1 MLQHLI
7 GRHLVEAAR
16 VTNRNAKACM
26 IMPEIQGRS
35 RKGRRIKMQCTN
47 SHHGL
52 IDPQVSSGTAFIA
65 NQAADYYYRRFW
77 HGRSG
82 AVNAPPKE
90 GVLQILFAKLHLLVD
105 STLAVLHPGHRDFF
119 IFWLNLQ
126 LEPRT
131 GMLPDCTGGKTGRLD
146 RENVF
151 YF

>member
-52 IDPQVSSGTAFIA
+52 IDPQVSSGTAFMA

-82 AVNAPPKE
+82 AVNAPQKKE
-90 GVLQILFAKLHLLVD
+90 FFKFFLQNCSCWLTLPLPFYIL
-105 STLAVLHPGHRDFF
+105 GIGIFF

-131 GMLPDCTGGKTGRLD
+131 GMLPDCTGR
-146 RENVF
+146 
-151 YF
+151 